1 MHSVRL
7 AFCVL
12 ALLTTWARGDD
23 ISLVRVGEAW
33 RYYRGTNE
41 PSSPV
46 TAWRQLDFQDSSWQE
61 SASAFSTTAYSDT
74 AEATYWNQLPPTPL
88 ARSFYLRHTF
98 TVADPQAVKWLILR
112 MDYTHGFVAYLNG
125 QEIIRRG
132 LTNDPVAHDD
142 YADYHFSEE
151 AEEFDV
157 SSFSGLLNAGE
168 NVLAIQVHTA
178 VNNPPGYDSSMRL
191 VPELLANFQRGP
203 FVANAST
210 NSIQVIWRTPVAADS
225 AVEFGT
231 NQTLATEIFDADL
244 TTNHVLTLT
253 GLLPGTEYF
262 YRIRSTAGEVVAMSP
277 VFSFHTFKPSGDFTF
292 LVTGDGGDGAM
303 AKYQVCNLMAQT
315 PADLAF
321 YCGDIV
327 YDYFSLGRADYRA
340 LSPRGPQMR
349 SVPFYFTPGNHDVDG
364 PSFEQPYLQTMYLP
378 TNPVTGTE
386 HFYSFDHGDAH
397 FAVLFL
403 PWLKDVP
410 EMEPYQLTKGSAQY
424 CWLTNDLAASTKPWK
439 FLIMHVPLANSGYH
453 RDDDDNDNGVPDRL
467 ELQEWLLPVAQRY
480 GVQIIFSG
488 SDHDYERS
496 NPMGGVYQIVTG
508 GGGGRLPNYGFVDG
522 RDPASSQFYLV
533 SEFVRVA
540 VQGDSLLLQA
550 IGTNGAVFDYMTIQ
564 RSPPPP
570 RVYNASWHTP
580 RVESTP
586 ADDGHG
592 NINGQT
598 FDFAGTSIPT
608 LAGAFSNLGRVYVN
622 NDATNLFIG
631 FEQAMIY
638 SDANI
643 FLFIESPRQDGVTSL
658 VGLGDGQAGTTEGV
672 DGLGFLENL
681 SFTNFAPS
689 VACLLGDEYADG
701 QDRAFARPGL
711 DLHVGQG
718 VFRIDSSFSD
728 VSGVRLQ
735 QFNRSPQVLEPPL
748 QLRFPEQNANFIEVA
763 IPFDQLGGLRPGD
776 TIKLAAVA
784 GLGGYDTNAQ
794 TRELDTSFL
803 GASMLGAGQ
812 SNVVLGAVSVRLA
825 PAVLTVRADDQTRPY
840 GTSNA
845 PLTVTYSRFIGGD
858 GPAVLS
864 GSPALSTLAETNS
877 PIGAYPIEV
886 SPASLSNDCYT
897 FSFINGTLTV
907 TPGVLTVTADN
918 QTRPYGAANAPL
930 TLSYSGLVNGQDS
943 NILSGSAILSTTAEI
958 NSLVG
963 EYAIMLSQRTLGVTD
978 TNYTIAF
985 VPGTLTIFPA
995 STTIVL
1001 ISSQNPSTN
1010 GNAATFTATV
1020 SPVAPATAIPTGSIT
1035 FRTNG
1040 VLLATV
1046 ALSGGQGSAF
1056 TELLPPGP
1064 NVVQVEY
1071 AGDGN
1076 FLGSSDSVQQM
1087 VEPVPTPPCSSTS
1100 NVLNLMQ
1107 TPGNNFTITLLGT
1120 TNAQYYL
1127 LTATDLTVPMTNW
1140 TVLAD
1145 STNTATNGVWYYTGT
1160 AGMLGDNPT
1169 SGVVRFFRAKAV
1181 NPCP

>member
-7 AFCVL
+7 AFCIL
-12 ALLTTWARGDD
+12 ALLATWARGDD
-23 ISLVRVGEAW
+23 ISLVRVGEDW

-88 ARSFYLRHTF
+88 ARSFYLRRKF
-98 TVADPQAVKWLILR
+98 TVADPQAVKWLVLR

-125 QEIIRRG
+125 QEIARRG
-132 LTNDPVAHDD
+132 LTNDPVAYDD
-142 YADYHFSEE
+142 YADYHFSGE

-168 NVLAIQVHTA
+168 NVLAIQMHTA
-178 VNNPPGYDSSMRL
+178 VTNPPGYDSSIRL

-210 NSIQVIWRTPVAADS
+210 NSIQVIWHTPVAADS
-225 AVEFGT
+225 VVQFGT
-231 NQTLATEIFDADL
+231 NQTLAAEISDANL
-244 TTNHVLTLT
+244 TTNHVLTLS

-262 YRIRSTAGEVVAMSP
+262 YRVRSTAGEVAAVSP
-277 VFSFHTFKPSGDFTF
+277 VFSFRTFKPRGDFTF
-292 LVTGDGGDGAM
+292 LVTGDGGDGAT
-303 AKYQVCNLMAQT
+303 AKYQVASLMAQT
-315 PADLAF
+315 PADLVLH
-321 YCGDIV
+321 CGDIV
-327 YDYFSLGRADYRA
+327 YDYFSLGRADYRC
-340 LSPRGPQMR
+340 LSVYGPQMR
-349 SVPFYFTPGNHDVDG
+349 SVPFYFSMGNHEVDG
-364 PSFEQPYLQTMYLP
+364 PSFEQPYLQTVYLP

-386 HFYSFDHGDAH
+386 HFYSFYHGDAH
-397 FAVLFL
+397 FTVLFV
-403 PWLKDVP
+403 PWLMDVP
-410 EMEPYQLTKGSAQY
+410 EYEPYQLTNGSAQY
-424 CWLTNDLAASTKPWK
+424 CWLTNDLATSTKPWK
-439 FLIMHVPLANSGYH
+439 FLVLHVGMTDSGAH
-453 RDDDDNDNGVPDRL
+453 RDDDDNDNGIPDRL
-467 ELQEWLLPVAQRY
+467 ELQECLLPVAQRY
-480 GVQIIFSG
+480 GVQIIFHG
-488 SDHDYERS
+488 NDHDYERS
-496 NPMGGVYQIVTG
+496 NPMRGVYEITTG

-522 RDPASSQFYLV
+522 RDPASSQYYLV

-540 VQGDSLLLQA
+540 VQGDSLLLQT

-570 RVYNASWHTP
+570 QVYDASWHTP

-598 FDFAGTSIPT
+598 FDFTGTPIPT
-608 LAGAFSNLGRVYVN
+608 LAGDFSNLGRVYVN
-622 NDATNLFIG
+622 NDATTLFIG

-658 VGLGDGQAGTTEGV
+658 VELGDGQAGTAEGV
-672 DGLGFLENL
+672 DGLDFLENL
-681 SFTNFAPS
+681 SFTDFAPS

-701 QDRAFARPGL
+701 QDRSFARPGL

-718 VFRIDSSFSD
+718 VFRLDSNFSD

-735 QFNRSPQVLEPPL
+735 QFNRSPQVLELPL
-748 QLRFPEQNANFIEVA
+748 QLRSPEQNANYIEVA

-825 PAVLTVRADDQTRPY
+825 PAVLTVRANDQTRPY
-840 GTSNA
+840 GTRNA
-845 PLTVTYSRFIGGD
+845 PLTVTYSGFIGGD
-858 GPAVLS
+858 GPDVLS

-907 TPGVLTVTADN
+907 TPGVLTVTADS

-958 NSLVG
+958 NSPVG
-963 EYAIMLSQRTLGVTD
+963 EYAIMLSQGTLDVSD
-978 TNYTIAF
+978 TNYTFAF

-995 STTIVL
+995 STTIAL

-1010 GNAATFTATV
+1010 GNTATFTATV
-1020 SPVAPATAIPTGSIT
+1020 SPGAPATALPTGSVT

-1076 FLGSSDSVQQM
+1076 FLGSTDSVQQM

-1100 NVLNLMQ
+1100 NVLNLTQ

>member
-1 MHSVRL
+1 
-7 AFCVL
+7 
-12 ALLTTWARGDD
+12 
-23 ISLVRVGEAW
+23 VGEAW

-46 TAWRQLDFQDSSWQE
+46 TAWRQLVGFDDSSWPE
-61 SASAFSTTAYSDT
+61 GESAFSTTGYSDT
-74 AEATYWNQLPPTPL
+74 AEATLWNQLPPSPL
-88 ARSFYLRHTF
+88 TRSFYLRRKF
-98 TVADPQAVKWLILR
+98 TVADPQAVKWLVLR
-112 MDYTHGFVAYLNG
+112 VDYTHGFVAYLNG
-125 QEIIRRG
+125 QEIVRRG

-142 YADYHFSEE
+142 YANYHFSGT

-157 SSFSGLLNAGE
+157 SSFSGLLDAGE
-168 NVLAIQVHTA
+168 NVLAIQMHTA
-178 VNNPPGYDSSMRL
+178 AINPPGYDSSMRL

-225 AVEFGT
+225 VVQFGT
-231 NQTLATEIFDADL
+231 NQTLAAEISDADL
-244 TTNHVLTLT
+244 TTNHVFTLT

-262 YRIRSTAGEVVAMSP
+262 YRIRSTAGEVVAVSP

-292 LVTGDGGDGAM
+292 LVTGDGGDGAV
-303 AKYQVCNLMAQT
+303 AKYQVCNLMAQS

-410 EMEPYQLTKGSAQY
+410 ELEPYQLTDGSAQY

-453 RDDDDNDNGVPDRL
+453 RDDDDNNNGVPDRL
-467 ELQEWLLPVAQRY
+467 ELQAWLLPVAQRY

-550 IGTNGAVFDYMTIQ
+550 LDTNGAVFDYMTIQ

-570 RVYNASWHTP
+570 QVYNASWHTP
-580 RVESTP
+580 LIESTP

-598 FDFAGTSIPT
+598 FDFTGTPIST
-608 LAGAFSNLGRVYVN
+608 LAGDFSNLGRVYVN

-658 VGLGDGQAGTTEGV
+658 VGLGDGQAGTAEGV
-672 DGLGFLENL
+672 DGLDFLENL
-681 SFTNFAPS
+681 SFMDFAPS

-701 QDRAFARPGL
+701 QDRSFARPGL

-718 VFRIDSSFSD
+718 VFRLDPSFSD

-748 QLRFPEQNANFIEVA
+748 QLRYPEQNANFIEVA
-763 IPFDQLGGLRPGD
+763 IPFDQLGGLRPGN

-784 GLGGYDTNAQ
+784 GLGGYDANAQ
-794 TRELDTSFL
+794 ARELDTSFL

-825 PAVLTVRADDQTRPY
+825 PAVLTVRANDQTRPY

-845 PLTVTYSRFIGGD
+845 PLTVTFSGFIGDD
-858 GPAVLS
+858 GQDVLS
-864 GSPALSTLAETNS
+864 GSPALSTSAEINS
-877 PIGAYPIEV
+877 PVGAYPIEV
-886 SPASLSNDCYT
+886 SQASLSNACYT
-897 FSFINGTLTV
+897 FSFINGTLTII
-907 TPGVLTVTADN
+907 P
-918 QTRPYGAANAPL
+918 AN
-930 TLSYSGLVNGQDS
+930 T
-943 NILSGSAILSTTAEI
+943 
-958 NSLVG
+958 
-963 EYAIMLSQRTLGVTD
+963 
-978 TNYTIAF
+978 TIA
-985 VPGTLTIFPA
+985 
-995 STTIVL
+995 L

-1010 GNAATFTATV
+1010 GNSASFTATV
-1020 SPVAPATAIPTGSIT
+1020 SPVVPATALPTGSVV

-1040 VLLATV
+1040 VFLATV
-1046 ALSGGQGSAF
+1046 GLSGGQGSIS
-1056 TELLPPGP
+1056 TGLLPPGP

-1076 FLGSSDSVQQM
+1076 FLGSTDSVQQV
-1087 VEPVPTPPCSSTS
+1087 VETVQTPPCSSTS
-1100 NVLNLMQ
+1100 YVLSMGQ
-1107 TPGNNFTITLLGT
+1107 TMGNIFTITLLGT

-1127 LTATDLTVPMTNW
+1127 LTATDLAVPIANW
-1140 TVLAD
+1140 MVVTD

-1160 AGMLGDNPT
+1160 AGMSGDNST
-1169 SGVVRFFRAKAV
+1169 NGGMRFFRAKAV
-1181 NPCP
+1181 NPYP